1 MRDAAAGVK
10 MEFDVSAAQGKPL
23 QIAATVLALLPPAA
37 LLGALLLVPLRGDF
51 VAAGVGVFAVVAIPA
66 AMGWWILQ
74 VRPGNVIGWLL
85 LAHAVL
91 LTLGVSSDIYT
102 EASITE
108 HGGTLPG
115 TALAAYASDA
125 TWPVWFAGLAA
136 IAFVFPDGH
145 LPSPR
150 WRRVAWAAVV
160 AFTGFVAIS
169 LFDHAR
175 LDGDYARFSN
185 PLPELPG
192 PILALRFPLVLG
204 ILFSLIAAALAVRT
218 RLKRAVGTERLQL
231 LWLAYAA
238 LALPGALLFCWFDAW
253 LNDGEIGGL
262 TLAGVVFMAAV
273 VPLAIG
279 IGILRYRLF
288 DIELAL
294 NRTLVYGT
302 LSICVAGLYVGVL
315 TAASAAIGSRGA
327 AGLLAA
333 GLIAV
338 TIQPLHARLQ
348 RRVDRL
354 VYGDRTQPY
363 AALQRLSG
371 KLQETLAPAEV
382 VRTVVESVAEA
393 LRLPYVAVE
402 LERDGVPHAIVTH
415 GTRGRGAIERRQL
428 SYRGEP
434 EGTLAVEVP
443 VGRQLVPADSQLLDD
458 LVRHAGVAVQSVR
471 LMEDLQR
478 SRRELVTAREEERRR
493 LRRDLHDGIGP
504 TLAAMSLR
512 LEVLRDHVGEPA
524 GEIVDTLSREVQE
537 AIADIRRVVYAL
549 RPPVLDEYGLLP
561 ALTEQ
566 ATRLTTAGSAVEV
579 HGPDPMPP
587 LPAAVEVA
595 AYRIALEAMTNA
607 QRHGGGHHCTVTI
620 ALNGGL
626 VVSVADDGGG
636 FTPGTRR
643 GVGLTSMHER
653 AAELGGTLSVSSAPA
668 TGTTVRATLPIGSP

>member
-1 MRDAAAGVK
+1 MSHAPA
-10 MEFDVSAAQGKPL
+10 KPM
-23 QIAATVLALLPPAA
+23 QITATLLAVFPAAA
-37 LLGALLLVPLRGDF
+37 LLAALLLVPLRGDS
-51 VAAGVGVFAVVAIPA
+51 VAAAGGVFAVVAIPA
-66 AMGWWILQ
+66 AMGWVIQ
-74 VRPGNVIGWLL
+74 RARPGNVIGWLL
-85 LAHAVL
+85 LAHATL
-91 LTLGVSSDIYT
+91 LTLSASIDIYAET
-102 EASITE
+102 SIVD
-108 HGGTLPG
+108 HDGSLPG
-115 TALAAYASDA
+115 TALAAYASA
-125 TWPVWFAGLAA
+125 ASWPVWFAGLTA
-136 IAFVFPDGH
+136 IAFVFPDGR
-145 LPSPR
+145 LPSAR
-150 WRRVAWAAVV
+150 WRRFAWGAVV
-160 AFTGFVAIS
+160 AFAGFFAIA
-169 LFDHAR
+169 LFDHER
-175 LDGDYARFSN
+175 LDGDSARFSN
-185 PLPELPG
+185 PLPELP
-192 PILALRFPLVLG
+192 AAVMSLRFPLSLG
-204 ILFSLIAAALAVRT
+204 ILFSLIGAALAIRT
-218 RLKRAVGTERLQL
+218 RLKRAVGTERLQV

-238 LALPGALLFCWFDAW
+238 LALPGALLVCWFDAW
-253 LNDGEIGGL
+253 LNAGEIGGL
-262 TLAGVVFMAAV
+262 TLAGVVTMAAV

-315 TAASAAIGSRGA
+315 TAASAAIGNRGA

-338 TIQPLHARLQ
+338 VIQPLHARLQ
-348 RRVDRL
+348 RRVDRV

-363 AALQRLSG
+363 AALQRLTG

-402 LERDGVPHAIVTH
+402 LERDGAPHAIVAH

-443 VGRQLVPADSQLLDD
+443 AGSQLVPADSQLLDD

-471 LMEDLQR
+471 LMEDVQR

-524 GEIVDTLSREVQE
+524 AEIVDTLSREVQE

-566 ATRLTTAGSAVEV
+566 ATRLTTSGSAVEV

-607 QRHGGGHHCTVTI
+607 QRHGGGQRCTVTI

-626 VVSVADDGGG
+626 VVSVADDGAG
-636 FTPGTRR
+636 FAPGARR

-653 AAELGGTLSVSSAPA
+653 AAELGGTLAVSSAPA
-668 TGTTVRATLPIGSP
+668 TGTTVRATLPMGSS

>member
-1 MRDAAAGVK
+1 
-10 MEFDVSAAQGKPL
+10 MEFDVSRAHPKPL
-23 QIAATVLALLPPAA
+23 QFTAA
-37 LLGALLLVPLRGDF
+37 LLAVVPIAALVAGLLFTPLPDDSI
-51 VAAGVGVFAVVAIPA
+51 ALGVGAFMVAAIPA
-66 AMGWWILQ
+66 SMGWAIQ
-74 VRPGNVIGWLL
+74 RARPGNVIGWLL
-85 LAHAVL
+85 LAHSTALVL
-91 LTLGVSSDIYT
+91 GFSTDVYT
-102 EASITE
+102 SASIAD

-115 TALAAYASDA
+115 TALAAYASEA
-125 TWPVWFAGLAA
+125 LWPSWFAGLAA

-150 WRRVAWAAVV
+150 WRR
-160 AFTGFVAIS
+160 FVAGAAATIVGFIVLS
-169 LFDHAR
+169 MFDHAR
-175 LDGDYARFSN
+175 LNGDLARFTN

-192 PILALRFPLVLG
+192 PVAALRFVFVLG
-204 ILFSLIAAALAVRT
+204 ILVSLIGSALAVRA
-218 RLKRAVGTERLQL
+218 RLKRAAGVERLQL

-238 LALPGALLFCWFDAW
+238 LALPGALLFCWLDAW
-253 LNDGEIGGL
+253 INDGNIGPL
-262 TLAGVVFMAAV
+262 TLAGLLTMAVV

-288 DIELAL
+288 DIELAIS
-294 NRTLVYGT
+294 RTLVYGT
-302 LSICVAGLYVGVL
+302 LSVCVAALYVGVL
-315 TAASAAIGSRGA
+315 TAASAAMGSRGA

-338 TIQPLHARLQ
+338 SIQPLHARLQ

-402 LERDGVPHAIVTH
+402 LERDGAPHAIVSH
-415 GTRGRGAIERRQL
+415 GTRGRGRIERRQL
-428 SYRGEP
+428 TYRGEP

-443 VGRQLVPADSQLLDD
+443 ATGQLGPADSQLLDD

-478 SRRELVTAREEERRR
+478 SRRDLVTAREEERRR
-493 LRRDLHDGIGP
+493 LRRDLHDGLGP

-512 LEVLRDHVGEPA
+512 LEVLRDHVSGTG
-524 GEIVDTLSREVQE
+524 GEIVDTLGREVQD
-537 AIADIRRVVYAL
+537 AIADIRRLVYAL

-566 ATRLTTAGSAVEV
+566 ATRLSTAGSAVEV

-607 QRHGGGHHCTVTI
+607 QRHGGGNLCTVTI

-626 VVSVADDGGG
+626 VVSVADNGVG
-636 FTPGTRR
+636 FAPDTRR
-643 GVGLTSMHER
+643 GVGLTSMRER
-653 AAELGGTLSVSSAPA
+653 AAELGGTLAVDSAAA
-668 TGTTVRATLPIGSP
+668 TGTTVRATLPMGSS